1 MCNQVLLVEDGSV
14 DLDEVKEALP
24 DIPVIVYRNGAV
36 PPTFVDISHDP
47 SFDGLAAGEPK
58 PEVIERDSPVAME
71 RVRQAIKS
79 VFDEVCYCNEEFD
92 VRDNRYVKCAI
103 FRGDADDFI
112 DEVRKRLGESK

>member
-58 PEVIERDSPVAME
+58 PEVIERDSPATME
-71 RVRQAIKS
+71 RVWQAIKR
-79 VFDEVCYCNEEFD
+79 VFDEKCYKERNELTYQENNKFYGD
-92 VRDNRYVKCAI
+92 VY
-103 FRGDADDFI
+103 DFI